1 MNAIED
7 LSKSLHTGFINQ
19 LIHSKNEYLPRLLIN
34 DKKVGCKVL
43 TTIESQLQSCDHFWF
58 SVAFATT
65 SGVATLINCLN
76 ALEKKGVRGNILVSQ
91 YLNFTHPEA
100 LKRLLQL
107 PNIDLKIAVTGDFH
121 SKGYLFS
128 HGEIYDLI
136 IGSSNL
142 TSNALCAN
150 IELNLKISATK
161 GSSIIVNA
169 IEQFTNEFNKA
180 VPVNA
185 EFITVYEEVYKQNKQ
200 SVALAYIRTETALTK
215 IIQPNSMQIEAL
227 VNLAHLRQQGKTKAL
242 LISATGTGKT
252 YLSAFDAKKFN
263 AKKVLFVVHRLTIAK
278 AAMATFSVVFGSSKT
293 MGLYSGNN
301 RELDKDFIFS
311 TIQTITKDSHLQRFE
326 PNYFDYIVIDESHR
340 AGAESYLNILNY
352 FNPKFL
358 LGMTATPERTDGLDI
373 FKLFDHNIAY
383 EIRLHRAMEENML
396 SPFHYYGV
404 TDISVNGVEL
414 DENASFSLLTSSER
428 IQHIVNKAE
437 FFGTDSGTVRG
448 LIFCS
453 KIEECKF
460 LSSEFNKLGHKTV
473 ALVGANS
480 EDERFDAIMRLE
492 SDDLNVKIDYIFTV
506 DIFNEGV
513 DIPRVNQIIMLR
525 PTQSAIIFVQQLGR
539 GLRKLADKDYLTI
552 IDFIGNYSNNYLV
565 PIALYGDTS
574 YNKDSLRKFMSTGSS
589 LIPGTS
595 TINFDEISRKR
606 IFDAINSANMQ
617 MKKDLVND
625 YKLLKYKLGVIPMM
639 LDYSEHGSRD
649 PDLYVKYSK
658 SYFNFAQ
665 EQEPSLQ
672 GALTA
677 NEKKYLELFSN
688 EINNSKRVE
697 ESLILREL
705 MKNKRVTLDALR
717 DMVQHQF
724 NYVVS
729 KSTFES
735 CINNLN
741 FEFITENYQNS
752 MLTVREIHK
761 TDVVQIQEDDL
772 VIDPTFDKL
781 LDNAVFFE
789 FLNDSTEYAIN
800 SFARLFH
807 RTSFFDGFVLYRK
820 YSRKDVFRIL
830 NWTKNPVAQN
840 VGGYIVSSDKTNCPI
855 FVNYH
860 KDASITNTTK
870 YEDRFISNSEFEWLS
885 KSKRTLESPD
895 VKSIMNYEDGLRLP
909 LFIKKSNDEGT
920 DFYYMGEVTPIENGF
935 IQSSMSDDHG
945 RNVSVVKVLF
955 NLHPPVEDHIYK
967 YITSTSSTT

>member
-1 MNAIED
+1 MF
-7 LSKSLHTGFINQ
+7 LK
-19 LIHSKNEYLPRLLIN
+19 
-34 DKKVGCKVL
+34 
-43 TTIESQLQSCDHFWF
+43 
-58 SVAFATT
+58 
-65 SGVATLINCLN
+65 
-76 ALEKKGVRGNILVSQ
+76 KKGVRGKILVSQ

-107 PNIDLKIAVTGDFH
+107 PNIDLKIAITGDFH
-121 SKGYLFS
+121 SKGYLFK

-142 TSNALCAN
+142 TSNALCSN
-150 IELNLKISATK
+150 IEWNLKISATHR
-161 GSSIIVNA
+161 SSIIVNA
-169 IEQFTNEFNKA
+169 IDQFTNEFDKA
-180 VPVNA
+180 IPVTA
-185 EFITVYEEVYKQNKQ
+185 EFITDYEEIYKQNKQ
-200 SVALAYIRTETALTK
+200 SVAFAQIRTETALTK
-215 IIQPNSMQIEAL
+215 TIQPNSMQVAAL
-227 VNLAHLRQQGKTKAL
+227 DNLAHLRQQGKTKAL

-263 AKKVLFVVHRLTIAK
+263 AQKVLFVVHRLTIAK
-278 AAMATFSVVFGSSKT
+278 AAMATFSVVFGNSKT
-293 MGLYSGNN
+293 IGLYSGNN

-311 TIQTITKDSHLQRFE
+311 TIQTITKDSHLQRFA

-404 TDISVNGVEL
+404 TDISINGIEL

-428 IQHIVNKAE
+428 IQHIVNKVE
-437 FFGTDSGTVRG
+437 FFGTDTGTVRG

-460 LSSEFNKLGHKTV
+460 LSTEFNKLGYKTL
-473 ALVGANS
+473 ALVGTNS
-480 EDERFDAIMRLE
+480 EDERSDAIMRLE

-539 GLRKLADKDYLTI
+539 GLRKLVDKDYLTI

-574 YNKDSLRKFMSTGSS
+574 YNKDSLRKFMSSGSS

-595 TINFDEISRKR
+595 TINFDEISRNR
-606 IFDAINSANMQ
+606 IFEAIDSANMQ
-617 MKKDLVND
+617 MKNDLVND

-639 LDYSEHGSRD
+639 LDYNKHGSRD

-665 EQEPSLQ
+665 EQETSLQ

-705 MKNKRVTLDALR
+705 MRNERRVTRDALR
-717 DMVQHQF
+717 KMVQDLF
-724 NYVVS
+724 NYDV
-729 KSTFES
+729 KELTIDS
-735 CINNLN
+735 CVNNLN
-741 FEFITENYQNS
+741 FKFVTKKYQNK
-752 MLTVREIHK
+752 MLTVNELYK
-761 TDVVQIQEDDL
+761 TDVIQVKEDVL
-772 VIDPTFDKL
+772 VIDPSFNTL
-781 LDNAVFFE
+781 LDNSVFYR
-789 FLNDSTEYAIN
+789 FLNDNTEYAIE
-800 SFARLFH
+800 SFTQLFH
-807 RTSFFDGFVLYRK
+807 IKRFFDGFVLYRK

-830 NWTKNPVAQN
+830 NWDTNPLAQN
-840 VGGYIVSSDKTNCPI
+840 VGGYIVSKDETNCPI

-860 KDASITNTTK
+860 KDINIANTTK

-885 KSKRTLESPD
+885 KSRRTLDSRD
-895 VKSIMNYEDGLRLP
+895 VKSIRNYKNGLRMP

-920 DFYYMGEVTPIENGF
+920 DFYYMGDVIPKENAF
-935 IQSSMSDDHG
+935 AQSSMPDDHG
-945 RNVSVVKVLF
+945 KNIDVVKVLF
-955 NLHPPVEDHIYK
+955 TIHPPVEENIYK
-967 YITSTSSTT
+967 YITSINSSGA